1 MRQIEYVACVY
12 SGVQEG
18 RAKGGVAILLSERFD
33 SFSKEWKCVDE
44 RIVQIQ
50 LRIEG
55 VWVTVVQVYAPT
67 KDRSQDVNDEFYV
80 NPHHS
85 WSTSGPSSFHHSY
98 INLFV
103 VLSLL
108 ISSSLHIQFS
118 SLLLIKSKKTSC
130 PSRCLISSFLI
141 QPFWSPPVFFSA
153 HSFG

>member
-33 SFSKEWKCVDE
+33 SFLKEWKCVDE

-80 NPHHS
+80 KLQDMVGRVAQS
-85 WSTSGPSSFHHSY
+85 D
-98 INLFV
+98 
-103 VLSLL
+103 LL
-108 ISSSLHIQFS
+108 IWNCELEEDESDERN
-118 SLLLIKSKKTSC
+118 K
-130 PSRCLISSFLI
+130 RE
-141 QPFWSPPVFFSA
+141 
-153 HSFG
+153 G